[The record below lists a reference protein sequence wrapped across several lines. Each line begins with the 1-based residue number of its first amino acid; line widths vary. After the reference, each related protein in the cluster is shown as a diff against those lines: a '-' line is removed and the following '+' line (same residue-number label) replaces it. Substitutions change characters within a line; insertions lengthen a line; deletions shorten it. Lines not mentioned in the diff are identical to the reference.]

1 MGNRAKHT
9 RRRAAIE
16 ARAAEAIGRLYH
28 NATPRY
34 PCLDD
39 IEGEAFQSWFEFAVE
54 GEIDYLRG
62 GGAYAASR
70 ADYRRTLEHPANA
83 GKLKSEA
90 ARAYYVAHGL
100 REFDLEHS
108 KPCAAWELIGEF
120 GKLYQYGRGG
130 RTLAPDTLVG
140 GRGGSSFAL
149 KVDAFEGQR
158 IADITRAILILESFN
173 SYVGAWCRGVPEMW
187 AEYREDERIEA
198 EIARGRAEAAE
209 AYNVT
214 G

>member
-28 NATPRY
+28 NATPSY
-34 PCLDD
+34 PRLDD
-39 IEGEAFQSWFEFAVE
+39 IEGEAFQSWFEFAVD
-54 GEIDYLRG
+54 GEVDYLRSGSAYG
-62 GGAYAASR
+62 GDRAS
-70 ADYRRTLEHPANA
+70 YRRTLEHPANA

-100 REFDLEHS
+100 RGFDLEHS

-130 RTLAPDTLVG
+130 RTLAPSDLVSRDRVNPSALE
-140 GRGGSSFAL
+140 GRS
-149 KVDAFEGQR
+149 
-158 IADITRAILILESFN
+158 IADLTRAILILESFN
-173 SYVGAWCRGVPEMW
+173 AYVGAWCEGVPEMW

-198 EIARGRAEAAE
+198 GIARGRAEAAE